1 MHSGPLSSTPASAR
15 IAALHP
21 GGHQSDS
28 ADSEQPPSDQPLMGN
43 VEPMKTRIL
52 SIIVAAALSAAAV
65 SAQAANV
72 GQNFDVKV
80 NLTAVCLTNNAAPA
94 AVDFGTYTAFGS
106 ASIPAPASAISFKCT
121 KNVTISSVT
130 LDGPTPL
137 VAGLTYAL
145 TGGPDSQPTG

>member
-1 MHSGPLSSTPASAR
+1 
-15 IAALHP
+15 
-21 GGHQSDS
+21 
-28 ADSEQPPSDQPLMGN
+28 
-43 VEPMKTRIL
+43 MKTRI
-52 SIIVAAALSAAAV
+52 SIVVALALCAAAV

-106 ASIPAPASAISFKCT
+106 ASIPAPTSTISFKCT

-130 LDGPTPL
+130 LDGATPS
-137 VAGLTYAL
+137 VAGLTYGLVVGADTQSSVADYTVHSYSL
-145 TGGPDSQPTG
+145 TGSMAAGQAGDTSAATLQTRTLTIAY